1 MLKQA
6 FLLIITSIFTLGIL
20 TAQNGD
26 IEYWNEQRLN
36 LQKTGMIVLG
46 SWALANFS
54 FSGYKMTQTN
64 ESEYYFHQMNVF
76 WNTVNAGIATAGYLS
91 VVNAEPGLSQQ
102 DLLLEYNNFSK
113 ILLLNTGL
121 DLAYIGAGLY
131 LKERSQNITK
141 HKQRF
146 KGYGNS
152 LILQG
157 GFLFLFD
164 LIMVIKNEQLTQ
176 QFLEQTNIN
185 ISIIPGGFSFLLN
198 F

>member
-6 FLLIITSIFTLGIL
+6 FLLIITLLFTLGVL

-36 LQKTGMIVLG
+36 LQETGMIVLG

-64 ESEYYFHQMNVF
+64 ESDYYFHQMNVF

-131 LKERSQNITK
+131 LKERSKNITK
-141 HKQRF
+141 HKHRF

-157 GFLFLFD
+157 GFLFFFD
-164 LIMVIKNEQLTQ
+164 LIMVVKNEQLTQ
-176 QFLEQTNIN
+176 QFLEQTDIN
-185 ISIIPGGFSFLLN
+185 ISIIPGGFSFLLI

>member
-6 FLLIITSIFTLGIL
+6 FLLIITLLFTLGVL

-36 LQKTGMIVLG
+36 LQETGMIVLG

-64 ESEYYFHQMNVF
+64 ESDYYFHQMNVF

-131 LKERSQNITK
+131 LKERSKNITK
-141 HKQRF
+141 HKHRF

-164 LIMVIKNEQLTQ
+164 LIMVVKNEQLTQ
-176 QFLEQTNIN
+176 QFLEQTDIN
-185 ISIIPGGFSFLLN
+185 ISIIPGGFSFLLI